1 MNSQTAS
8 LFSSA
13 PELFPLSERDIPWLC
28 ALEEQTQI
36 SLWQAQHFADS
47 FKAGHDAWGVRRG
60 GADLGFMLL
69 LHAPDVS
76 HLLNIVVSPQA
87 QRQGLG
93 AHLLR
98 HAMTRSLQAG
108 NTELFLEVRP
118 SNTAAL
124 SLYRDFG
131 FQQVGL
137 RKGYYS
143 ADPRTGLRE
152 DALILRATL
161 PILET
166 S

>member
-1 MNSQTAS
+1 MNLRTAS

-13 PELFPLSERDIPWLC
+13 PELFPLSERDVPWLC
-28 ALEEQTQI
+28 ELERQTRV
-36 SLWQAQHFADS
+36 SLWQERHFVDS
-47 FKAGHDAWGVRRG
+47 FQAGHDAWGVRRG
-60 GADLGFMLL
+60 GAGLGFMLV

-76 HLLNIVVSPQA
+76 HLLNIVVAPTA

-93 AHLLR
+93 AFLLR
-98 HAMTRSLQAG
+98 HAMTRAALAG

-118 SNTAAL
+118 SNKMARAL
-124 SLYRDFG
+124 YQDFG

-143 ADPRTGLRE
+143 ADPQTGARE
-152 DALILRATL
+152 DALVLRATL

-166 S
+166 T